1 MWCQRRRLSARKL
14 LCPRSVAWFREG
26 DGDTREERRHNIQV
40 NSTLFGPVPSP
51 RWVMLVHHSL
61 LRTRVNPGMIVRR
74 SASRGSVATSEMSHN
89 PRPGILLEVISQ
101 KIAHQSIVSP
111 AWPLHTI
118 HHNKMSPVLGIK
130 TISMAASN
138 LQSSFSTNKTFH
150 FMPFSAQK
158 TVTFSPLDCAH
169 ISPRQRRSD
178 FSSKK
183 YRIAE

>member
-1 MWCQRRRLSARKL
+1 MKESIKAPVGAFSVIVKTSWRFFSSSTVTGKL

-61 LRTRVNPGMIVRR
+61 LRTRMNPGMIVRR

-118 HHNKMSPVLGIK
+118 HHNKMSPVLGDQD
-130 TISMAASN
+130 N
-138 LQSSFSTNKTFH
+138 LH
-150 FMPFSAQK
+150 GC
-158 TVTFSPLDCAH
+158 L
-169 ISPRQRRSD
+169 
-178 FSSKK
+178 
-183 YRIAE
+183 